1 MKALEGENLI
11 KTSDGSITVTKE
23 GKAKV
28 HELNPSEKIQEWK
41 EIVASDENLKQLLSE
56 QKRKITTLGV

>member
-1 MKALEGENLI
+1 
-11 KTSDGSITVTKE
+11 
-23 GKAKV
+23 V